1 MYSDQYKTTRTVSY
15 LIFSKL
21 YVTPGPA
28 SISQSVQIRFMDF
41 LSQPT
46 ILVVAL
52 ALVLLYNIW
61 KIKKSSQRVKGLQAP
76 EPSGALPLIGHLHLL
91 GGQTPLARKLAAF
104 VDNYGPI
111 FQIRLGAYTALV
123 VCNLEGIKECFTT
136 NDKVLASRPKSSH
149 GIHLGYNYAGFGFA
163 PYGAYWTKLRKLTM
177 LELLSSRRLESL
189 RHVYESEIDTF
200 MKDLALFVGGKTQV
214 KVVIS
219 EWLERLTFNII
230 TKMIAGKRY
239 FSYLQDVHD
248 VEAHGIVK
256 LIKEFMHVSGD
267 FVPSDLIPLLGWFP
281 LHGKVLKSMK
291 RIAKDLDC
299 LVGSWV
305 EEHSMNKSKDQE
317 HDFID
322 VMLSVIEDDPASGH
336 TRDTIIKANIMNLML
351 AGSDTTSTT
360 LTWILAILLNNRHT
374 VTRAQE
380 EVDLHVGR
388 DTRVEASHIKNLV
401 YLQAI
406 VKETLRLYPP
416 GPLLVPHE
424 AREDCYIQ
432 GYYIPK
438 GTRVLANVWKLH
450 RDPSIWPEPEKFS
463 PERFINDQK
472 ELDESHHFEYLPFG
486 SGRRAC
492 PGSTF
497 ATQVSIV
504 TLARL
509 LQGFDLDVPVDEPI
523 DMREGLGITLPKLTP
538 LQVRLTPRRTAL

>member
-1 MYSDQYKTTRTVSY
+1 
-15 LIFSKL
+15 
-21 YVTPGPA
+21 
-28 SISQSVQIRFMDF
+28 MDF

-46 ILVVAL
+46 IIVVAIT
-52 ALVLLYNIW
+52 LVLLYNIW
-61 KIKKSSQRVKGLQAP
+61 RMKKTSQKVKSLQAP

-91 GGQTPLARKLAAF
+91 GGQIPLARTFAALA
-104 VDNYGPI
+104 DKYGPI
-111 FQIRLGAYTALV
+111 FQIRVGAYPALV
-123 VCNLEGIKECFTT
+123 VCNQEAIKECFTT

-149 GIHLGYNYAGFGFA
+149 GVHLGYNYAGFGFA
-163 PYGAYWTKLRKLTM
+163 PYGTYWTKLRKLTM
-177 LELLSSRRLESL
+177 LELLSARRLESL
-189 RHVYESEIDTF
+189 RHVYESEIDTLIN
-200 MKDLALFVGGKTQV
+200 DLSLYVEGNTS
-214 KVVIS
+214 VVIS
-219 EWLERLTFNII
+219 EWLERFTFNLI

-239 FSYLQDVHD
+239 FSYLQDVDD

-256 LIKEFMHVSGD
+256 LIKEFMHISGE
-267 FVPSDLIPLLGWFP
+267 FVPSDLIPVLGWFGM
-281 LHGKVLKSMK
+281 HGQVLKSMK
-291 RIAKDLDC
+291 RIAKDLDT

-305 EEHSMNKSKDQE
+305 EEHKEKGDIVNNSSEK

-336 TRDTIIKANIMNLML
+336 TRDAIIKANIMNLML

-360 LTWILAILLNNRHT
+360 MTWILAILLNNTHALE
-374 VTRAQE
+374 RAQKE
-380 EVDLHVGR
+380 IDHHVGR
-388 DTRVEASHIKNLV
+388 DRRVEASDIKNLV

-432 GYYIPK
+432 GYYTPK
-438 GTRVLANVWKLH
+438 GTRVFANVWKLH
-450 RDPSIWPEPEKFS
+450 RDPSIWSEAEKFL
-463 PERFINDQK
+463 PERFINRNG
-472 ELDESHHFEYLPFG
+472 ELDESHNFEYLPFG

-497 ATQVSIV
+497 ATQVSLM

-509 LQGFDLDVPVDEPI
+509 LQGFDLHTPMDEPV

-538 LQVRLTPRRTAL
+538 LQVHLTPRLR